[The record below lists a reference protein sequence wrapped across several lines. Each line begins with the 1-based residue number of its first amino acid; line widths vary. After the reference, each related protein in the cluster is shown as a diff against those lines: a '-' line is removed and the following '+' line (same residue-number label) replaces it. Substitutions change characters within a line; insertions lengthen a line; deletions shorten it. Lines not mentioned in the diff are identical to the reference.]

1 MPTPVIATHGLGK
14 TYRRLWQGTT
24 VAVQDLTLTV
34 PEGSTFGLLGPNGA
48 GKTTTILML
57 LGAIRPSSGQFSL
70 LGRPMK
76 DTAVRRRIGYVPER
90 FQLPGYLRAREFLGY
105 QGELFGLGGDAL
117 RRRIDEML
125 KLVGLFE
132 RAESPIATFS
142 KGMQQRLA
150 LAQALLND
158 PDLLILDEPTSALD
172 PIGRRDVRVIV
183 EGLRDRGKTV
193 LLNSHILSDIER
205 VCDRIAIMR
214 KGRLERQGS
223 IASLLEGGISLQV
236 RVGGLTPALTEA
248 LEHIGSGLRVTSQ
261 GDIAELAL
269 DVSDEARIPLV
280 AQAVSTTGARLYGL
294 IPTRESLEDL
304 FVRVVEEDA

>member
-1 MPTPVIATHGLGK
+1 MPKPVIATHGLGK
-14 TYRRLWQGTT
+14 TYHRLWQGTT

-70 LGRPMK
+70 MGQGMR

-105 QGELFGLGGDAL
+105 QGELYGLGGEAL

-205 VCDRIAIMR
+205 VCDRVAIMR

-248 LEHIGSGLRVTSQ
+248 LGHLGTGLRITQ
-261 GDIAELAL
+261 QDDIAELAL

-280 AQAVSTTGARLYGL
+280 AEAVSTAGARLYGL